1 MKNNQTN
8 KRNVIDWVL
17 IFLFIFLRFIS
28 DNQLYRNYA
37 LLAVAVLGI
46 LISLGILIFKKDLTK
61 TGKIRELIAIGLLV
75 IAVGY
80 AVFRIITLSA

>member
-28 DNQLYRNYA
+28 DDQLYRNYA

>member
-28 DNQLYRNYA
+28 DDQLYRNYT

-46 LISLGILIFKKDLTK
+46 LISLGILIFKKDLAK

>member
-1 MKNNQTN
+1 MKNNQTY

-28 DNQLYRNYA
+28 DDELYRNYA

-46 LISLGILIFKKDLTK
+46 LISLGILIFKKDLAK

>member
-1 MKNNQTN
+1 MKNNQTY

-28 DNQLYRNYA
+28 DDQLYRNYA

-46 LISLGILIFKKDLTK
+46 LISLGILIFKKDLAK

>member
-28 DNQLYRNYA
+28 DDQLYRNYA

-46 LISLGILIFKKDLTK
+46 LISLGILIFKKDLAK

>member
-1 MKNNQTN
+1 MKNNQTY

-28 DNQLYRNYA
+28 DDELYRNYA

-46 LISLGILIFKKDLTK
+46 LISLGILIFQKDLAK
-61 TGKIRELIAIGLLV
+61 QVK
-75 IAVGY
+75 
-80 AVFRIITLSA
+80 

>member
-1 MKNNQTN
+1 MKNNQTY

-28 DNQLYRNYA
+28 DDELYRNYA
-37 LLAVAVLGI
+37 LLGVAVLGI
-46 LISLGILIFKKDLTK
+46 LISLGTLIFKKDLTK

>member
-46 LISLGILIFKKDLTK
+46 LISLGILIFKKDLAK